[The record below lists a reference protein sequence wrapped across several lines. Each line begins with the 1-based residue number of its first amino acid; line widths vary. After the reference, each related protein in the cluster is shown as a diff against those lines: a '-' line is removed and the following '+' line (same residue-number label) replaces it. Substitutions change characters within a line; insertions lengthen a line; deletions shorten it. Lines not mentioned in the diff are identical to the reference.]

1 MKPPRSLKEALLA
14 LGLIAFGLICLPG
27 MIFFVGQQ
35 IIGEYELG
43 ILGLY
48 EAMAESL
55 ASGSLAAW
63 SLILSPYAV
72 VQLWRV
78 GLWLRRQRDG
88 VS

>member
-1 MKPPRSLKEALLA
+1 MKPPRSLKEALIA

-27 MIFFVGQQ
+27 MVYFVGSR

-48 EAMAESL
+48 EATADAL

-63 SLILSPYAV
+63 FLILSPFFV
-72 VQLWRV
+72 VQLWR
-78 GLWLRRQRDG
+78 LSRWLRSQR
-88 VS
+88 SA

>member
-1 MKPPRSLKEALLA
+1 MQAPRSLKEALIA

-27 MIFFVGQQ
+27 LVYFVGAQ

-48 EAMAESL
+48 EALADAL

-63 SLILSPYAV
+63 FLILSPLLV
-72 VQLWRV
+72 VQLWR
-78 GLWLRRQRDG
+78 LARWLRRHREA
-88 VS
+88 